1 MPYNR
6 SDYRDK
12 WRIERGAERVRSGL
26 GLDQISVLDPHD
38 VLERLGVELFELRDL
53 IADDE
58 LALRRARGINFD
70 GCASH
75 HPETKAPLI
84 ILNCGRPA
92 RRRTATLMEELA
104 HLLLKHKPTRIELD
118 PRLGILRRSYDRE
131 QEHEAYDMG
140 AALLLPRQRI
150 QRDVKDEQLGLDQI
164 AAAHGCSEELVAFR
178 VRRLRLWNR
187 YLSYSQAAS

>member
-12 WRIERGAERVRSGL
+12 WRIERGAETVRSGL
-26 GLDQISVLDPHD
+26 GLDQLSVLNPHD
-38 VLERLGVELFELRDL
+38 LLERLGVELFELRDL
-53 IADDE
+53 IPDDE
-58 LALRRARGINFD
+58 LALRRARSIKFD

-75 HPETKAPLI
+75 HPETNEPLI
-84 ILNCGRPA
+84 LLNCGRPV

-140 AALLLPRQRI
+140 AALLLPKQRI
-150 QRDVKDEQLGLDQI
+150 QRDVKDEQLSLDQI
-164 AAAHGCSEELVAFR
+164 AEAHSCSEELVAFR

-187 YLSYSQAAS
+187 YLSYARAAS

>member
-1 MPYNR
+1 LPYDR
-6 SDYRDK
+6 ADYRDK
-12 WRIERGAERVRSGL
+12 WRIERAAETVRSSL
-26 GLDQISVLDPHD
+26 GLDQLSVLSPHD
-38 VLERLGVELFELRDL
+38 LLERLGVELFELRDL
-53 IADDE
+53 IPDDE
-58 LALRRARGINFD
+58 LALRRARSINFD

-75 HPETKAPLI
+75 HPETMRPLI

-104 HLLLKHKPTRIELD
+104 HLLLRHQPARIEVD

-140 AALLLPRQRI
+140 AALLLPKQRI
-150 QRDVKDEQLGLDQI
+150 QRDVKERQLGLGQI
-164 AAAHGCSEELVAFR
+164 AEAHTCSEELVAFR

-187 YLSYSQAAS
+187 YVSYSHAAS